1 MNTHAEKGESGE
13 FLAAEFLRRQK
24 GFAIVACNWRNPQ
37 DCREEIDLVAQD
49 REILVFVE
57 VKARNRSSRVPGFYA
72 VDRAKRKI
80 LRRAARAYLQGLAI
94 KPRTFRLDVVEI
106 VLGGAV
112 PEIRYYANAGLFQKY
127 YRP

>member
-1 MNTHAEKGESGE
+1 MGAHAEKGQSGE
-13 FLAAEFLRRQK
+13 SVAAEFLQRRK
-24 GFAIVACNWRNPQ
+24 GFAIVARNWRNPQ

-57 VKARNRSSRVPGFYA
+57 VKTRRRGSRVPGFFA
-72 VDRAKRKI
+72 VDRGKRKI
-80 LRRAARAYLQGLAI
+80 LRRAAQAYLRALAI

-106 VLGGAV
+106 ELGSAGL
-112 PEIRYYANAGLFQKY
+112 EIRHYANAGLFQKY